1 MQKENQPL
9 FPILQYCKPS
19 NDWCDICGEI
29 GMPLIEAT
37 DKKTQSF
44 MMVCRKC
51 LNNMLALFQ
60 KEEPVDEKR

>member
-1 MQKENQPL
+1 MKKQDMPL
-9 FPILQYCKPS
+9 FPILQYCEPS

-29 GMPLIEAT
+29 HIPLVEAT

-51 LNNMLALFQ
+51 LNAMAALFIEVEN
-60 KEEPVDEKR
+60 K